1 MDVPIHF
8 HVRNWQDAAHCLG
21 CLDGHVIIHPLKTT
35 LKRRLC
41 SPDLFNDDGAK
52 HAGCL
57 KKDAG
62 GVKCFCG
69 LKLDVAVLKIV
80 SADLYSPGDDGLA
93 VAEHY
98 LRGRLFSVAGNN
110 GDR

>member
-1 MDVPIHF
+1 MVSWTD
-8 HVRNWQDAAHCLG
+8 
-21 CLDGHVIIHPLKTT
+21 
-35 LKRRLC
+35 
-41 SPDLFNDDGAK
+41 DDGAK

-69 LKLDVAVLKIV
+69 LKLDIAVLKIV

-93 VAEHY
+93 IAEHY
-98 LRGRLFSVAGNN
+98 LRGRLFSVS
-110 GDR
+110 